1 VQGSQIPRSG
11 AQLDALFSDYQASV
25 PINPLPFV
33 STVDSVETPRG
44 SGGQRTVES
53 SICRIVPLPPG
64 RYAVLHKEDC
74 LSGKILIVDDEAL
87 EG

>member
-1 VQGSQIPRSG
+1 MPHSG
-11 AQLDALFSDYQASV
+11 GQLDALFDHYQASV
-25 PINPLPFV
+25 RVNPLPFV

-44 SGGQRTVES
+44 SGALRTVEY